1 MLKKCSELGVKMHR
15 KYPLDVLDLV
25 LIPELLRIKD
35 SVRGVTLTDS
45 RTPTDVKRQTED
57 ECDSGWTWL
66 TPPQPGDHD

>member
-15 KYPLDVLDLV
+15 KYYLDVLDLV

-45 RTPTDVKRQTED
+45 RTPYRCEKAKRE
-57 ECDSGWTWL
+57 
-66 TPPQPGDHD
+66 